1 MSPKILIAVLA
12 LVLVG
17 IGTMRVTARADAF
30 AEEEHMRRLHFDCDH
45 GDRRACVNF
54 GVLIGEHRER
64 HGEWRRTHPEWWW
77 WQ

>member
-1 MSPKILIAVLA
+1 MSPKILFALLG
-12 LVLVG
+12 LVLIG
-17 IGTMRVTARADAF
+17 IGVMRVPARADAF